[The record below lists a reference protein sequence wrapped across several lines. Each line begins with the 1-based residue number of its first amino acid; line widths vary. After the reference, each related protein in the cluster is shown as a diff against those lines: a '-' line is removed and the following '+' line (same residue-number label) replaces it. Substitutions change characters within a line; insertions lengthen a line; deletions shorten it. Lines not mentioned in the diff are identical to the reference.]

1 MRYDVAVIGGGPS
14 GAVAATELAAAGVST
29 ILFERNLDNVKPCGG
44 AIPLGLIEEFSIP
57 SELVEKKLSHM
68 RARSPKGRIIEMH
81 MPNGYVGMVR
91 REKFDQYL
99 RAEAERAGAEV
110 VEGLVSTIK
119 PSGSGFV
126 INTLNNRVP
135 PVEVLRIIG
144 ADGANSKTADQLNF
158 PPNEL
163 KVIAMQQRFKYT
175 PAIEE
180 FSDIVEIWFDGE
192 VSPDFYGWI
201 FPKADHLAIGTG
213 TEDNRHNIKTLQK
226 RFIEKIG
233 ITDKPYLDEAAK
245 IPMKPRKS
253 FTAEKAILIGDA
265 AGLVT
270 PANGEGIFFAM
281 RSGKLGAR
289 AMIEHLKTNAP
300 LKNYEREFRKLYA
313 PIFFGL
319 EVLQAAYYRNDRLR
333 ESFVAICADDD
344 VQQITFDSYLYKKMV
359 PARKRPLPSLILCS
373 CRLAWQPMLAWS
385 KRKFPSRLR
394 IRQKPWRIRGQE
406 R

>member
-14 GAVAATELAAAGVST
+14 GAIAAAVLAKAGIST
-29 ILFERNLDNVKPCGG
+29 VLIERNLDNVKPCGG

-57 SELVEKKLSHM
+57 AELIEKKLSRM
-68 RARSPKGRIIEMH
+68 KARSPKGRIIEMN

-91 REKFDQYL
+91 REKFDRYL
-99 RAEAERAGAEV
+99 RSEAERAGAV
-110 VEGLVSTIK
+110 IVEGLVTSISH
-119 PSGSGFV
+119 SGDGFV
-126 INTLNNRVP
+126 INTLNNKVAPIRT
-135 PVEVLRIIG
+135 RNIIG
-144 ADGANSKTADQLNF
+144 ADGANSKTADELHF

-175 PAIEE
+175 PAIQKYR
-180 FSDIVEIWFDGE
+180 DIVEIWFDGE

-201 FPKADHLAIGTG
+201 FPKSDHLAIGTG
-213 TEDNRHNIKTLQK
+213 TEDKRHNLKALQK
-226 RFIEKIG
+226 RFVEKIG
-233 ITDKPYLDEAAK
+233 ITEAPYLDEAAK

-253 FTAEKAILIGDA
+253 FTQEKAILVGDA

-281 RSGKLGAR
+281 RSGKLGAQ
-289 AMIEHLKTNAP
+289 AMIEHLKHKTP
-300 LKNYEREFRKLYA
+300 LKNYEKEFRKLYA

-359 PARKRPLPSLILCS
+359 PAPWSTQMKIFSKNIYHLIKGC
-373 CRLAWQPMLAWS
+373 
-385 KRKFPSRLR
+385 
-394 IRQKPWRIRGQE
+394 
-406 R
+406 

>member
-14 GAVAATELAAAGVST
+14 GAVAAAELSRAGIST
-29 ILFERNLDNVKPCGG
+29 VLIERNLDNVKPCGG
-44 AIPLGLIEEFSIP
+44 AIPLGLIEEFAIP
-57 SELVEKKLSHM
+57 AELIEKKLSRM
-68 RARSPKGRIIEMH
+68 RARSPKGRIIEMN

-91 REKFDQYL
+91 RERFDRYL
-99 RAEAERAGAEV
+99 RTEAEKAGAV
-110 VEGLVSTIK
+110 IVEALVNSIA
-119 PSGSGFV
+119 PSGDGFL
-126 INTLNNRVP
+126 ITTLNNKVP
-135 PVEVLRIIG
+135 PISARRIIG
-144 ADGANSKTADQLNF
+144 ADGANSKTAAALHF

-175 PAIEE
+175 PSVEK
-180 FSDIVEIWFDGE
+180 FSNIVEIWFDGE

-213 TEDNRHNIKTLQK
+213 TEDNQHNIKVLQR

-253 FTAEKAILIGDA
+253 FTQEKSILVGDA

-281 RSGKLGAR
+281 RSGKLGAK
-289 AMIEHLKTNAP
+289 AMIEHLKQNKP
-300 LKNYEREFRKLYA
+300 LSNYEQEFRKLYA

-319 EVLQAAYYRNDRLR
+319 EVLQAVYYRTDRLR

-359 PARKRPLPSLILCS
+359 PAPWSAQMKIFSKNIYHLIKGS
-373 CRLAWQPMLAWS
+373 
-385 KRKFPSRLR
+385 
-394 IRQKPWRIRGQE
+394 
-406 R
+406 

>member
-14 GAVAATELAAAGVST
+14 GAIAAAVLATAGIST
-29 ILFERNLDNVKPCGG
+29 VLIERNLENIKPCGG
-44 AIPLGLIEEFSIP
+44 AIPLGLIEEFQIP
-57 SELVEKKLSHM
+57 DELIEKKLSSM
-68 RARSPKGRIIEMH
+68 RARSPKGRVIEMQ

-91 REKFDQYL
+91 REKFDSYL
-99 RAEAERAGAEV
+99 RSEAEKAGAVV
-110 VEGLVSTIK
+110 VEGLVKSITH
-119 PSGSGFV
+119 SGDGFF
-126 INTLNNRVP
+126 INTLNDKIPSLRVR
-135 PVEVLRIIG
+135 RIIG
-144 ADGANSKTADQLNF
+144 ADGANSKTAIDLHF

-175 PAIEE
+175 PAIQD
-180 FSDIVEIWFDGE
+180 FSDTIEIWFDGE

-213 TEDNRHNIKTLQK
+213 TEDRHQNIKILQK

-233 ITDKPYLDEAAK
+233 ITDEPYLDEAAK

-253 FTAEKAILIGDA
+253 FTQEKAILVGDA

-281 RSGKLGAR
+281 RSGKLGAE
-289 AMIEHLKTNAP
+289 AMIKHLNHKKP
-300 LKNYEREFRKLYA
+300 LKNYEKEFRKLYA

-319 EVLQAAYYRNDRLR
+319 DVLQSVYYRNDRLR

-344 VQQITFDSYLYKKMV
+344 VQRITFDSYLYKKMV
-359 PARKRPLPSLILCS
+359 PAPWSTQIKIFSKNIFHLIKGS
-373 CRLAWQPMLAWS
+373 
-385 KRKFPSRLR
+385 
-394 IRQKPWRIRGQE
+394 
-406 R
+406 

>member
-14 GAVAATELAAAGVST
+14 GAVAAAELARAGLST
-29 ILFERNLDNVKPCGG
+29 VLIERNLDNVKPCGG
-44 AIPLGLIEEFSIP
+44 AIPLGLIEEFRIP
-57 SELVEKKLSHM
+57 AELVEKKLSRM
-68 RARSPKGRIIEMH
+68 KARSPKGRVIEMN

-91 REKFDQYL
+91 REKFDRYL
-99 RAEAERAGAEV
+99 RSEAEKAGAVITEALV
-110 VEGLVSTIK
+110 TSITHSGEGYTIK
-119 PSGSGFV
+119 
-126 INTLNNRVP
+126 TLNDKVAPISARK
-135 PVEVLRIIG
+135 IIG
-144 ADGANSKTADQLNF
+144 ADGANSRTADELHF

-163 KVIAMQQRFKYT
+163 KVIAMQQRFRYT
-175 PAIEE
+175 PAIQQ

-213 TEDNRHNIKTLQK
+213 TEDNRHNIKALQK
-226 RFIEKIG
+226 RFVEKIG

-253 FTAEKAILIGDA
+253 FTQEDAILIGDA

-281 RSGKLGAR
+281 RSGKLGAQ
-289 AMIEHLKTNAP
+289 AMIEHLKKGSP
-300 LKNYEREFRKLYA
+300 LSSYEKEFRKLYA

-319 EVLQAAYYRNDRLR
+319 EVLQAVYYRTDRLR

-359 PARKRPLPSLILCS
+359 PAP
-373 CRLAWQPMLAWS
+373 WS
-385 KRKFPSRLR
+385 TQMKIFSKNIYHLVKGS
-394 IRQKPWRIRGQE
+394 
-406 R
+406 

>member
-1 MRYDVAVIGGGPS
+1 MRYDVAIVGGGPS
-14 GAVAATELAAAGVST
+14 GAVAAAVLAKAGIATVL
-29 ILFERNLDNVKPCGG
+29 IERNLENVKPCGG
-44 AIPLGLIEEFSIP
+44 AIPLGLIEEFQIP
-57 SELVEKKLSHM
+57 AELIEKKLSRM
-68 RARSPKGRIIEMH
+68 KARSPKGRVIEMH

-91 REKFDQYL
+91 REKFDRYL
-99 RAEAERAGAEV
+99 RSEAERAGAV
-110 VEGLVSTIK
+110 IVEGLVKSISH
-119 PSGSGFV
+119 SGDGFV
-126 INTLNNRVP
+126 INTLNDKVP
-135 PVEVLRIIG
+135 AIRTRKIIG
-144 ADGANSKTADQLNF
+144 ADGANSKTADELHF

-175 PAIEE
+175 PSIQK

-213 TEDNRHNIKTLQK
+213 TEDKRHNLKALQK

-233 ITDKPYLDEAAK
+233 ITDAPYLDEAAK

-253 FTAEKAILIGDA
+253 FTQEKAILVGDA

-281 RSGKLGAR
+281 RSGKLGAQ
-289 AMIEHLKTNAP
+289 AMIEHLKNKTP
-300 LKNYEREFRKLYA
+300 LSNYEKEFRKLYA

-359 PARKRPLPSLILCS
+359 PAPWSTQMKIFSKNIYHLIKGC
-373 CRLAWQPMLAWS
+373 
-385 KRKFPSRLR
+385 
-394 IRQKPWRIRGQE
+394 
-406 R
+406 

>member
-14 GAVAATELAAAGVST
+14 GAVAAAELARAGVST

-44 AIPLGLIEEFSIP
+44 AIPLGLIEEFNIP
-57 SELVEKKLSHM
+57 AELVEKKLSRM
-68 RARSPKGRIIEMH
+68 RARSPKGRVIEMR

-91 REKFDQYL
+91 LEKFDSWL
-99 RAEAERAGAEV
+99 RSEAEKAGTVV
-110 VEGLVSTIK
+110 VEGLVNSIK
-119 PSGSGFV
+119 PSGNGFA
-126 INTLNNRVP
+126 ISTLNDKVP
-135 PVEVLRIIG
+135 PVEVLRVIG
-144 ADGANSKTADQLNF
+144 ADGANSKTADELHF
-158 PPNEL
+158 PANEL

-175 PAIEE
+175 PSIQK

-213 TEDNRHNIKTLQK
+213 TEDNKYNIKALQK

-253 FTAEKAILIGDA
+253 FTAEKSILIGDA

-289 AMIEHLKTNAP
+289 AMIEHLKRNTP
-300 LKNYEREFRKLYA
+300 LKNYEDEFRKLYA

-319 EVLQAAYYRNDRLR
+319 EVLQAVYYRNDRLR

-344 VQQITFDSYLYKKMV
+344 VQRITFDSYLYKKMI
-359 PARKRPLPSLILCS
+359 PA
-373 CRLAWQPMLAWS
+373 AWS
-385 KRKFPSRLR
+385 TQMKIFSKNIYHLIKGS
-394 IRQKPWRIRGQE
+394 
-406 R
+406 

>member
-14 GAVAATELAAAGVST
+14 GAVAAAELARAGVST
-29 ILFERNLDNVKPCGG
+29 VLYERNLDNVKPCGG
-44 AIPLGLIEEFSIP
+44 AIPLGLIEEFGIP
-57 SELVEKKLSHM
+57 AELVEKKLSRM
-68 RARSPKGRIIEMH
+68 RARSPKGRVIEMR
-81 MPNGYVGMVR
+81 MPNGYVGMVS
-91 REKFDQYL
+91 REKFDSYL
-99 RAEAERAGAEV
+99 RSEAEKAGAVV
-110 VEGLVSTIK
+110 VEGLVTAIQ
-119 PSGSGFV
+119 PSGSGFL
-126 INTLNNRVP
+126 ISTLNNKVP
-135 PVEVLRIIG
+135 SVEVLRIIG
-144 ADGANSKTADQLNF
+144 ADGANSKTADELHF

-175 PAIEE
+175 PSIQK

-192 VSPDFYGWI
+192 VSPDFYGWV

-213 TEDNRHNIKTLQK
+213 TEDNKYNIKALQK

-233 ITDKPYLDEAAK
+233 ITDTPYLDEAAK

-253 FTAEKAILIGDA
+253 FTAEKSILIGDA

-289 AMIEHLKTNAP
+289 AMIEHLKKNAP
-300 LKNYEREFRKLYA
+300 LKNYEDEFRRLYA

-319 EVLQAAYYRNDRLR
+319 EVLQRVYYRNDRLR

-344 VQQITFDSYLYKKMV
+344 VQRITFDSYLYKKMV
-359 PARKRPLPSLILCS
+359 PAPWSTQMKIFSKNIYHLIKGC
-373 CRLAWQPMLAWS
+373 
-385 KRKFPSRLR
+385 
-394 IRQKPWRIRGQE
+394 
-406 R
+406 

>member
-1 MRYDVAVIGGGPS
+1 MA
-14 GAVAATELAAAGVST
+14 
-29 ILFERNLDNVKPCGG
+29 
-44 AIPLGLIEEFSIP
+44 PL
-57 SELVEKKLSHM
+57 
-68 RARSPKGRIIEMH
+68 RARK
-81 MPNGYVGMVR
+81 
-91 REKFDQYL
+91 
-99 RAEAERAGAEV
+99 
-110 VEGLVSTIK
+110 
-119 PSGSGFV
+119 
-126 INTLNNRVP
+126 
-135 PVEVLRIIG
+135 IIG
-144 ADGANSKTADQLNF
+144 ADGANSKTADELHF
-158 PPNEL
+158 PLNEL

-175 PAIEE
+175 PAIQK

-213 TEDNRHNIKTLQK
+213 TEDKRHNLKALQK

-233 ITDKPYLDEAAK
+233 ITDAPYLDEAAK

-253 FTAEKAILIGDA
+253 FTQEKAILVGDA

-281 RSGKLGAR
+281 RSGKLGAQ
-289 AMIEHLKTNAP
+289 AMIEHIKNKTP
-300 LKNYEREFRKLYA
+300 LQNYEKEFRKLYA

-359 PARKRPLPSLILCS
+359 PAPWSTQMKIFSKNIYHLIKGC
-373 CRLAWQPMLAWS
+373 
-385 KRKFPSRLR
+385 
-394 IRQKPWRIRGQE
+394 
-406 R
+406 